1 MEQSFRE
8 KIVEEISLQFP
19 CRETIIRKLYQYYGT
34 GDPFPPA
41 IYMYG
46 HTSTGKS
53 SVLES
58 LFSRLDGI
66 RYVVLNT
73 IGAYTNKIFF
83 ETIAQELQDHLL
95 SSANNYS
102 YSRKLEYMK
111 DFLAELRKLEP
122 AFSYVIVLEN
132 AERLR
137 DMDHNVL
144 PMMLQLPEATG
155 LNISVV
161 LVSSLPFEKYYT
173 RTGLPPLIKL
183 FVPEYTRDDIQR
195 ILMND
200 YEKIKLDACDRTNFC
215 DLSPSEQA
223 KRSSLVEKTLTKE
236 FYANYV
242 NIFLSTFWKVCRD
255 VKELQ
260 LVANE
265 CFVKYYEPV
274 LEGTIDAQDA
284 MKLWR
289 NISKVMRS
297 ALSTIYMRMGMV
309 SQQDVPV
316 RLAQNIELPYYAKY
330 LLIAAYLA
338 SHNAAKEDKRL
349 FMKNHGKQKKRL
361 QTVNARAKVVE
372 KMATQLG
379 PKPFSVDR
387 LLAIFYAI
395 IDEKV
400 GLTCNLLAQ
409 IPTLMH
415 LKFLTCS
422 TGESSTLEG
431 SSRLQCNVGLDFIVQ
446 IGRMVGFNV
455 RQYLSDF
462 V

>member
-1 MEQSFRE
+1 MAVQQPEQ
-8 KIVEEISLQFP
+8 IVKEISLQFP
-19 CRETIIRKLYQYYGT
+19 CREAIIRKLYQYYGT

-58 LFSRLDGI
+58 LLWRVSGVKYIVLD
-66 RYVVLNT
+66 T

-83 ETIAQELQDHLL
+83 ETLAHGLHDRVL
-95 SSANNYS
+95 SSENNYS
-102 YSRKLEYMK
+102 YGRKLEYMK
-111 DFLAELRKLEP
+111 DFLAELRTLDP
-122 AFSYVIVLEN
+122 CFSYVIVLEN

-155 LNISVV
+155 LNVSVV
-161 LVSSLPFEKYYT
+161 LVSSLPFEKYYI
-173 RTGLPPLIKL
+173 RTGLPSLIKL

-195 ILMND
+195 ILGND
-200 YEKIKLDACDRTNFC
+200 YQKIKLDVCDRIKSS
-215 DLSPSEQA
+215 DLSLDEEE
-223 KRSSLVEKTLTKE
+223 KRLRVLDETLTKE

-274 LEGTIDAQDA
+274 LDGTIDAQDA

-289 NISKVMRS
+289 NISKVMRA
-297 ALSTIYMRMGMV
+297 ALSTIYMRLGTLN
-309 SQQDVPV
+309 QEETPL
-316 RLAQNIELPYYAKY
+316 RLTYSVDLPYYAKY

-338 SHNAAKEDKRL
+338 SHNPAKEDKRL
-349 FMKNHGKQKKRL
+349 FMKHHGKQKKRL
-361 QTVNARAKVVE
+361 QTVNARAKVNE
-372 KMATQLG
+372 KMATQMG

-395 IDEKV
+395 LDEKV
-400 GLTCNLLAQ
+400 GMTCNLLAQ
-409 IPTLMH
+409 IPTLVH
-415 LKFLTCS
+415 LKFLAHVS
-422 TGESSTLEG
+422 GEGHTLEG
-431 SSRLQCNVGLDFIVQ
+431 TTRLQCTVGLDFITH

-455 RQYLSDF
+455 RQYLCDF
-462 V
+462 F